1 MIELQETE
9 KSAWVDVQFL
19 KQAVDQVLSSL
30 LLLLSSSSSSSLIFP
45 SAPVGD

>member
-19 KQAVDQVLSSL
+19 KQAVDQVLSY
-30 LLLLSSSSSSSLIFP
+30 LLLLSSP
-45 SAPVGD
+45 PPPRPPRH